1 MLFTKAK
8 KLCSN
13 NNYYRLSRS
22 ISMSKFLQNIF
33 YSSSLFI
40 LVGCLIVLSG
50 CSTIPPK
57 AVQPLVKQTA
67 QQRIAKLEQLQQ
79 WKIKGKIAFFEK
91 DTRNS
96 FTLNWQVDEKKE
108 SQQLKLTH
116 YLGINVLQL
125 DSMANN
131 HKIQVDGKTYH
142 GENLERLI
150 YSLTGLTLPTQALTF
165 WLKGIPFQ
173 KTDSINYQK
182 ITQLPQTLSSYY
194 NNELWQVNYSKYQ
207 QINGYSLATK
217 FSIKNDN
224 LLIKI
229 VINDWSLASN

>member
-13 NNYYRLSRS
+13 NNYYRLSHF
-22 ISMSKFLQNIF
+22 ILMSNYLKNTC
-33 YSSSLFI
+33 YSSYLFI
-40 LVGCLIVLSG
+40 ITVSIIALSG
-50 CSTIPPK
+50 CSTTSPNT
-57 AVQPLVKQTA
+57 VQPLFKQSA

-96 FTLNWQVDEKKE
+96 FTLNWQVDEKKA

-142 GENLERLI
+142 GEDLERLI

-165 WLKGIPFQ
+165 WLKGMPFQ
-173 KTDSINYQK
+173 QTDSINYHK
-182 ITQLPQTLSSYY
+182 TTQLPLTLSSYY

-217 FSIKNDN
+217 FSIKNDD

-229 VINDWSLASN
+229 VINDWSITKN

>member
-1 MLFTKAK
+1 M
-8 KLCSN
+8 SN
-13 NNYYRLSRS
+13 YLKNTC
-22 ISMSKFLQNIF
+22 
-33 YSSSLFI
+33 YSSYLFI
-40 LVGCLIVLSG
+40 ITVSIIALSG
-50 CSTIPPK
+50 CSTTSPNT
-57 AVQPLVKQTA
+57 VQPLFKQSA

-96 FTLNWQVDEKKE
+96 FTLNWQVDEKKA

-131 HKIQVDGKTYH
+131 HKIQVDRKTYH
-142 GENLERLI
+142 GEDLERLI

-165 WLKGIPFQ
+165 WLKGMPFQ
-173 KTDSINYQK
+173 QTDSINYHK
-182 ITQLPQTLSSYY
+182 TTQLPLTLSSYY

-217 FSIKNDN
+217 FSIKNDD

-229 VINDWSLASN
+229 VINDWSITNN